1 MKKSVLLIE
10 NDEAIAEIVDYILTD
25 AGYEVSQTPS
35 VHYLEAVRSLKPDV
49 VLLDYSLSGNITGDM
64 ICAQLKS
71 NIDTAHIPVI
81 IVSAVVGLDDI
92 ARACRADDIL
102 VKPFD
107 ITDLEQVVNKWFN
120 KSRLAS

>member
-1 MKKSVLLIE
+1 MTKSVLLIE

-25 AGYEVSQTPS
+25 AGYQVSQTPPA
-35 VHYLEAVRSLKPDV
+35 HYLEAVKSINPDV

-64 ICAQLKS
+64 ICARLKA
-71 NIDTAHIPVI
+71 NNETTHIPVI

-92 ARACRADDIL
+92 ARACNANDIL

-107 ITDLEQVVNKWFN
+107 ITDLEQVVNKWFD